1 MQDHR
6 NMGPSGNCMC
16 LGCGTT
22 KPHGAG
28 IPCREERCPKCGKAM
43 VREGSEHHLAYI
55 RKQEKQGK
63 TP

>member
-1 MQDHR
+1 MQDR
-6 NMGPSGNCMC
+6 RGMGSQGACVC
-16 LGCGTT
+16 LGCNFT
-22 KPHGAG
+22 KPHSPG